1 MYYIKESIKKGKNLK
16 KGNFVV
22 FRNIEVIFE
31 CGQGN
36 YISEGNK
43 CNFKVKRRV

>member
-1 MYYIKESIKKGKNLK
+1 MHHIKESIKKGKNLK
-16 KGNFVV
+16 KGNSVV
-22 FRNIEVIFE
+22 SRNTEAISE

-43 CNFKVKRRV
+43 CNFKAKRRA